1 MVSICV
7 PAYKKPAY
15 VARLLEA
22 VLQQSYK
29 DVEVVITDDSP
40 DDSVKIAIEPY
51 KNQLNIQYFHNV
63 PAQGSPMNWNKAIS
77 LSQGDY
83 FVLMHQ
89 DDWFHDPHAIS
100 LMLNSFEKDPNI
112 GFVFCKNT
120 AQKPDGSYVVL
131 QGIPSLPYQLKH
143 FPNRLVLAQVI
154 GPPSNIMLRKEVK
167 EKVQYDERFIWFVD
181 VDYNVSLI
189 KAGFDY
195 AYIDQH
201 LVTIGLH
208 KDQTT
213 EFVGE
218 NLDIKFRENI
228 WFAAKMGAE
237 AFRDWKIFDYYWRLL
252 RNFKIRDEKDFQQN
266 KLPMEEVVPVLLHM
280 FHGQKRVPYF
290 LLRLGLFSKIFMFL
304 NFITWKLK

>member
-15 VARLLEA
+15 VVRLLEA
-22 VLQQSYK
+22 VLLQSYK

-63 PAQGSPMNWNKAIS
+63 PSLGSPMNWNKSIS
-77 LSQGDY
+77 LSKGDH
-83 FVLMHQ
+83 FILMHQ
-89 DDWFHDPHAIS
+89 DDWFHDPQALRI
-100 LMLNSFEKDPNI
+100 MLDAFDTNPDAS
-112 GFVFCKNT
+112 FVFCKNT
-120 AQKPDGSYVVL
+120 AQKPDGTYLVL
-131 QGIPSLPYQLKH
+131 QAIPSLPYQLKQY
-143 FPNRLVLAQVI
+143 PNRLVLAQVM
-154 GPPSNIMLRKEVK
+154 GPPSNVMLKKEVK
-167 EKVQYDERFIWFVD
+167 DKVQYDERFIWFVD
-181 VDYNVSLI
+181 VDYNARLI

-237 AFRDWKIFDYYWRLL
+237 AFDDWKIFDYYWRLL
-252 RNFKIRDEKDFQQN
+252 RNFKIRTEKDFQQN
-266 KLPMEEVVPVLLHM
+266 KLSIADISPVLLHM
-280 FHGQKRVPYF
+280 FNGQKRVPYF
-290 LLRLGLFSKIFMFL
+290 LLQMGLFSKIFMFL
-304 NFITWKLK
+304 NFVIWKLK

>member
-1 MVSICV
+1 
-7 PAYKKPAY
+7 
-15 VARLLEA
+15 
-22 VLQQSYK
+22 
-29 DVEVVITDDSP
+29 
-40 DDSVKIAIEPY
+40 
-51 KNQLNIQYFHNV
+51 
-63 PAQGSPMNWNKAIS
+63 
-77 LSQGDY
+77 
-83 FVLMHQ
+83 
-89 DDWFHDPHAIS
+89 
-100 LMLNSFEKDPNI
+100 
-112 GFVFCKNT
+112 
-120 AQKPDGSYVVL
+120 
-131 QGIPSLPYQLKH
+131 
-143 FPNRLVLAQVI
+143 
-154 GPPSNIMLRKEVK
+154 
-167 EKVQYDERFIWFVD
+167 VD

-266 KLPMEEVVPVLLHM
+266 KLDKSGFP
-280 FHGQKRVPYF
+280 
-290 LLRLGLFSKIFMFL
+290 IFCFDWDCFPKYSCSSTSL
-304 NFITWKLK
+304 PGN

>member
-15 VARLLEA
+15 VVRLLEA
-22 VLQQSYK
+22 VLLQSYK

-63 PAQGSPMNWNKAIS
+63 PSLGSPMNWNKSIS
-77 LSQGDY
+77 LSKGDH
-83 FVLMHQ
+83 FILMHQ
-89 DDWFHDPHAIS
+89 DDWFHDPQALRI
-100 LMLNSFEKDPNI
+100 MLDTFDTNPDAS
-112 GFVFCKNT
+112 FVFCKNT
-120 AQKPDGSYVVL
+120 AQKPDGTYVVL
-131 QGIPSLPYQLKH
+131 QAIPSLPYQLKQY
-143 FPNRLVLAQVI
+143 PNRLVLAQVM
-154 GPPSNIMLRKEVK
+154 GPPSNVMLKKEVK
-167 EKVQYDERFIWFVD
+167 DKVQYDERFIWFVD
-181 VDYNVSLI
+181 VDYNARLI

-237 AFRDWKIFDYYWRLL
+237 AFDDWKIFDYYWRLL
-252 RNFKIRDEKDFQQN
+252 RNFKIRTEKDFQQN
-266 KLPMEEVVPVLLHM
+266 KLSIADISPVLLHM
-280 FHGQKRVPYF
+280 FNGQKRVPYF
-290 LLRLGLFSKIFMFL
+290 LLQMGLFSKIFMFL
-304 NFITWKLK
+304 NFVIWKLK